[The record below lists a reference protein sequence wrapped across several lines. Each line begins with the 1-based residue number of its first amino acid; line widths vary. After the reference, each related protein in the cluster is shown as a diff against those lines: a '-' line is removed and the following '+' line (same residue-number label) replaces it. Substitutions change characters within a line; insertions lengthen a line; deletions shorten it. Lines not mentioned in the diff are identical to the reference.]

1 MNQGKKLLAKQKG
14 LLKQEKKR
22 WRTLGKFN
30 QWCKK
35 RTLSQK
41 KKISF
46 LLWLFL
52 VTLPYQI
59 FQLQTYGAS
68 WELYW
73 NTDSPYRIGE
83 VVSKKELEEK
93 FIPRE
98 HCKEW
103 PFPGYY
109 LKSEYCTGTVWRL
122 ETVRFPYEFLPFPQ
136 RVVEMSIY
144 NEEGSLYGIK
154 PGMDME
160 KVNRIMSQYD
170 WNLAK
175 EYNFRHYDNTQGGWN
190 VYYKGGIEICI
201 DETEGEAGG
210 IHFSL
215 HSYINCVGRQVSRII
230 SKVKQDND

>member
-1 MNQGKKLLAKQKG
+1 MNQGKKLLARQKG

-73 NTDSPYRIGE
+73 NTDAPYRIGE

-109 LKSEYCTGTVWRL
+109 LKSEYCTGAIQSLKTL
-122 ETVRFPYEFLPFPQ
+122 RFPYEFLPYPQ
-136 RVVEMSIY
+136 RVVEIRIY
-144 NEEGSLYGIK
+144 DEGGSLYGIK
-154 PGMDME
+154 PGMSME
-160 KVNRIMSQYD
+160 EVKPIMSKHGWKLVKAYD
-170 WNLAK
+170 
-175 EYNFRHYDNTQGGWN
+175 YNSDQDNYSH
-190 VYYKGGIEICI
+190 YYKGGIEVYIEEI
-201 DETEGEAGG
+201 EGKAGG
-210 IHFSL
+210 IYFSIY
-215 HSYINCVGRQVSRII
+215 SYLEYMEEKVSRMVGKII
-230 SKVKQDND
+230 QDKN

>member
-73 NTDSPYRIGE
+73 NTDAPYRIGE

-103 PFPGYY
+103 SFPGYY
-109 LKSEYCTGTVWRL
+109 LKDEYL
-122 ETVRFPYEFLPFPQ
+122 ENGVCKLQTIRYPYEFLPIPQ
-136 RVVEMSIY
+136 RVIKMYFYGE
-144 NEEGSLYGIK
+144 NRDLYGIK
-154 PGMDME
+154 VGIDIEQADKMMSE
-160 KVNRIMSQYD
+160 HGWKKVE
-170 WNLAK
+170 
-175 EYNFRHYDNTQGGWN
+175 EYKFRSYDNRKCGWN
-190 VYYKGGIEICI
+190 FYCK
-201 DETEGEAGG
+201 A
-210 IHFSL
+210 FW
-215 HSYINCVGRQVSRII
+215 
-230 SKVKQDND
+230 